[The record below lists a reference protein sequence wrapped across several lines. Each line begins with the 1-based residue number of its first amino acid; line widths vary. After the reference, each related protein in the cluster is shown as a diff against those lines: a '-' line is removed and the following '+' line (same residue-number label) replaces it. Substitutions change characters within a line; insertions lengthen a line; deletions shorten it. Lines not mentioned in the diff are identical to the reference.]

1 MHTHDARTATSNT
14 AHPATAS
21 TPVFLRVWGATLAD
35 QDCAVH
41 KAGQGWSRAT
51 WDFVEIERLTGGVC
65 PLDVLDPNSIAAG
78 VGRYW
83 TYVAY
88 PARAAS

>member
-1 MHTHDARTATSNT
+1 MHRQDTRAAASDA
-14 AHPATAS
+14 AHPAMVG

-35 QDCAVH
+35 QGCAVH

-51 WDFVEIERLTGGVC
+51 WNFVEIERLTGGVC

-83 TYVAY
+83 AYVAY
-88 PARAAS
+88 PAAAA